1 MGRGRGRA
9 GAAFKNTEE
18 IQQMLA
24 WPLLLS
30 QTEPAGLR
38 VGVWPA
44 KETVVALASDDSAGS
59 PEGTR
64 PCLLEES

>member
-1 MGRGRGRA
+1 
-9 GAAFKNTEE
+9 
-18 IQQMLA
+18 MLA